1 MLKRKEPKATQPR
14 CAGDMQKPARVLIV
28 DDHPLIRK
36 GVRAL
41 IDGQSDMTSC
51 GEAASA
57 NEAQVQVD
65 KTRPDIVVVD
75 VSLPGNGG
83 IELICD
89 LKVRHPELPI
99 LVLSMHD
106 EMLYAEQAMRA
117 GAKGYVMKQEPPER
131 LLAGLRA
138 VRKGELFVSQRL
150 ASTMLNAFVGG
161 SPRANGQNGLASL
174 SVREL
179 QVFEGIGGGMSTQ
192 QLGQKYGVS
201 PKTIETYRAHIK
213 HKFGLTTGN
222 ELVHAAVRWMESE
235 AAGKTVAGQEGRRD
249 QQSAISNQQSMTS
262 HQKRCQKTR

>member
-1 MLKRKEPKATQPR
+1 MLKRKEPKAMQSH
-14 CAGDMQKPARVLIV
+14 CASGMRKPARVLIV

-57 NEAQVQVD
+57 NEAQEQVD

-75 VSLPGNGG
+75 VSLPGNSG
-83 IELICD
+83 IELIRD
-89 LKVRHPELPI
+89 LQACHPKLPI

-138 VRKGELFVSQRL
+138 VQKGD
-150 ASTMLNAFVGG
+150 T
-161 SPRANGQNGLASL
+161 
-174 SVREL
+174 VR
-179 QVFEGIGGGMSTQ
+179 Q
-192 QLGQKYGVS
+192 
-201 PKTIETYRAHIK
+201 PDA
-213 HKFGLTTGN
+213 
-222 ELVHAAVRWMESE
+222 
-235 AAGKTVAGQEGRRD
+235 
-249 QQSAISNQQSMTS
+249 
-262 HQKRCQKTR
+262 

>member
-1 MLKRKEPKATQPR
+1 MLKRKEPKAAQQR
-14 CAGDMQKPARVLIV
+14 CAGGTRKPVRVLIV

-57 NEAQVQVD
+57 NDARVQVD
-65 KTRPDIVVVD
+65 KTRPDIVIMD
-75 VSLPGNGG
+75 VSLPGNSG
-83 IELICD
+83 IELIRD
-89 LKVRHPELPI
+89 LKVHHPDLPI

-131 LLAGLRA
+131 LLEGLRT
-138 VRKGELFVSQRL
+138 VLKGQLFVSQHM
-150 ASTMLNAFVGG
+150 ASAMLNTFVGS
-161 SPRANGQNGLASL
+161 SPRAKGHNGMQSL

-201 PKTIETYRAHIK
+201 PKTIETYRMHIK
-213 HKFGLTTGN
+213 RKLGLITGN
-222 ELVHAAVRWMESE
+222 ALVHAAVRWMESE
-235 AAGKTVAGQEGRRD
+235 AAGKTVVEQEGKPPRNR
-249 QQSAISNQQSMTS
+249 
-262 HQKRCQKTR
+262 

>member
-1 MLKRKEPKATQPR
+1 MPASKEPKAAQPA
-14 CAGDMQKPARVLIV
+14 CAGGVRKPARVLIV

-36 GVRAL
+36 GLRAL

-75 VSLPGNGG
+75 VSLPGNSG
-83 IELICD
+83 IDLIRD
-89 LKVRHPELPI
+89 LKARHPELPL

-117 GAKGYVMKQEPPER
+117 GAGGYVMKQEPPER
-131 LLAGLRA
+131 LMEGLRT
-138 VRKGELFVSQRL
+138 VLKGEMFVSPRL

-161 SPRANGQNGLASL
+161 SSRANGRSGIELL

-179 QVFEGIGGGMSTQ
+179 QVFEGIGSGMSTQ
-192 QLGQKYGVS
+192 QLGPKYGIS
-201 PKTIETYRAHIK
+201 PKTIETYRVHIK
-213 HKFGLTTGN
+213 RKLGLTTGN

-235 AAGKTVAGQEGRRD
+235 AAGKTSTGKSAPGGKTSARKTSAKH
-249 QQSAISNQQSMTS
+249 QS
-262 HQKRCQKTR
+262 KRKP

>member
-1 MLKRKEPKATQPR
+1 MLKRKEPKAAQPH
-14 CAGDMQKPARVLIV
+14 CAGGMLKPARVLVV

-57 NEAQVQVD
+57 NEARVQVD

-75 VSLPGNGG
+75 ISLPGNGG
-83 IELICD
+83 IELIRD
-89 LKVRHPELPI
+89 LQACHPKLPI

-138 VRKGELFVSQRL
+138 VQKGDLFVSQRL
-150 ASTMLNAFVGG
+150 TSTMLNVFVGG
-161 SPRANGQNGLASL
+161 SPRMNGRNGLSSL

-213 HKFGLTTGN
+213 RKLGLTTGN
-222 ELVHAAVRWMESE
+222 ELVHAAVHWMESE
-235 AAGKTVAGQEGRRD
+235 AAGKMAAGQEGRRD
-249 QQSAISNQQSMTS
+249 PQSAISNQQSAISNQQSAIS
-262 HQKRCQKTR
+262 NQ

>member
-1 MLKRKEPKATQPR
+1 MLKRKEPKAAQQR
-14 CAGDMQKPARVLIV
+14 CAGGTRKPSRVLIV

-41 IDGQSDMTSC
+41 IDVQSDMTSC

-65 KTRPDIVVVD
+65 KTRPDIAVVD
-75 VSLPGNGG
+75 VSLPGNSG
-83 IELICD
+83 IELIRD
-89 LKVRHPELPI
+89 LKARHPELPI

-106 EMLYAEQAMRA
+106 EMLYAEQTMRA
-117 GAKGYVMKQEPPER
+117 GARGYVMKQEPPER
-131 LLAGLRA
+131 LLEGLRT
-138 VRKGELFVSQRL
+138 VLKGQLFVSQRL

-161 SPRANGQNGLASL
+161 LPPANGRNGMQSL

-192 QLGQKYGVS
+192 QLGRKYGVS

-213 HKFGLTTGN
+213 HKLCLTTGN
-222 ELVHAAVRWMESE
+222 ALVHAAVRWMESE
-235 AAGKTVAGQEGRRD
+235 AAGKTGAEQEG
-249 QQSAISNQQSMTS
+249 
-262 HQKRCQKTR
+262 KPPP